1 MQAFKEI
8 FCRKMRLLTLAREA
22 LPALPHI
29 RGYQCSQCGKFP
41 PVGGYTDL

>member
-1 MQAFKEI
+1 MQVFKES
-8 FCRKMRLLTLAREA
+8 FYRKMLLLTLAREA

-41 PVGGYTDL
+41 PIGGYTDL